1 MYGILT
7 YKQSLNNSE
16 DDIIARVIEKTN
28 YIYTII
34 TENEKCF
41 KAETVTNLSTSDVFV
56 GDFVTYTNFDNNYI
70 ITRVSPRTSTISKG
84 TSHAS
89 KSYHVREQEQILA
102 VNVEQVFIL
111 IAANQRFTLPKFER
125 YVLTFYQQNVD
136 LHILISKGDYTD
148 LASNIMNKIKSV
160 YPDFKVTIFSNLQKD
175 TLTNIIRLFKKSRTS
190 ILLGSSG
197 VGKSTLINELVN
209 FDNVIT
215 NDVREDGKGKHTT
228 TTTKMFYSSL
238 TESYLI
244 DSPGFKTISTTN
256 EMDST
261 VLFQDIHDLALNCK
275 FKDCT
280 HTHEPKCAV
289 LNAVENGSIS
299 EEYYNRYRENLRVTT
314 GLLRH
319 EQRKRQK

>member
-1 MYGILT
+1 G
-7 YKQSLNNSE
+7 
-16 DDIIARVIEKTN
+16 
-28 YIYTII
+28 
-34 TENEKCF
+34 
-41 KAETVTNLSTSDVFV
+41 
-56 GDFVTYTNFDNNYI
+56 
-70 ITRVSPRTSTISKG
+70 
-84 TSHAS
+84 
-89 KSYHVREQEQILA
+89 
-102 VNVEQVFIL
+102 
-111 IAANQRFTLPKFER
+111 R

-160 YPDFKVTIFSNLQKD
+160 YADFKVTMFSNLQKD
-175 TLTNIIRLFKKSRTS
+175 TLTNIIRLFKKRRTS
-190 ILLGSSG
+190 ILLRYN
-197 VGKSTLINELVN
+197 VVVKSTIINELVN

-275 FKDCT
+275 F
-280 HTHEPKCAV
+280 
-289 LNAVENGSIS
+289 
-299 EEYYNRYRENLRVTT
+299 
-314 GLLRH
+314 
-319 EQRKRQK
+319 